1 MLVTATGHSYAATLA
16 QNLYP
21 STTKN
26 QVQKTNLNGN
36 QNNSNAVSFKGLPI
50 DPSWIPVILL
60 VCAGLA
66 SLAFFKK

>member
-36 QNNSNAVSFKGLPI
+36 PNNSNAVSFKWM
-50 DPSWIPVILL
+50 DTSWIPVILL
-60 VCAGLA
+60 FCVSLV